1 MLSLLL
7 FSRNDTKNALSLAES
22 MLNAVDEVVIIDS
35 SDEKEH
41 NELVEKARKYRKINV
56 FYALPLGYV
65 EPLRSYG
72 ISKCK
77 ADWIFY
83 LDTDERPNE
92 KLLSDLNKIV
102 NSDCDAFAIKRY
114 EEATASSHTQFFTWQ
129 FRLFKKSAALFKG
142 IIHEQPIIN
151 GKLCTLG
158 DNYFIAHRIDLMHHE
173 RNDYN
178 KMLLFEM
185 LSYRQ
190 YNEVFLDY
198 IRKFFAID
206 QKSIS
211 GKIILGFFN
220 ALLHAYETLFFKK
233 QDSEISRRDYL
244 WFYFIRTLAYGFRH
258 GRIGSIFEIWN
269 GQKKYFEY
277 LEKEREKLAEK
288 YGLKRVDLFNISQI
302 IYKEGV
308 IKYLGFDKPE
318 NVEKLTNEYLQGKLK
333 EKGTDLTIRLIV
345 EKYKKRR

>member
-22 MLNAVDEVVIIDS
+22 MLHVVDEVVIIDS

-41 NELVEKARKYRKINV
+41 KELVEKAKHYKIRV
-56 FYALPLGYV
+56 FYALPLGYAD
-65 EPLRSYG
+65 PLRSYG

-77 ADWIFY
+77 GDWILY
-83 LDTDERPNE
+83 LDTDERLNE
-92 KLLSDLNKIV
+92 KFLSDLKNIV
-102 NSDCDAFAIKRY
+102 NAECDAFAIKRY

-129 FRLFKKSAALFKG
+129 FRLFKKSAILFKG

-158 DNYFIAHRIDLMHHE
+158 DNYFIAHRTDLMHHE

-206 QKSIS
+206 QKSLS
-211 GKIILGFFN
+211 GKIILGFAN
-220 ALLHAYETLFFKK
+220 AILHAYEILFFKK
-233 QDSEISRRDYL
+233 QDSEISKRDYL
-244 WFYFIRTLAYGFRH
+244 WFYFIRTLAYGFRQ
-258 GRIGSIFEIWN
+258 RRLGSIFEIWK
-269 GQKKYFEY
+269 GQKRYFEY
-277 LEKEREKLAEK
+277 LEKEREKLANK
-288 YGLKRVDLFNISQI
+288 YGLKRSDLFNISQI

-333 EKGTDLTIRLIV
+333 EKGTDLTIGLII
-345 EKYKKRR
+345 EKYKKGR